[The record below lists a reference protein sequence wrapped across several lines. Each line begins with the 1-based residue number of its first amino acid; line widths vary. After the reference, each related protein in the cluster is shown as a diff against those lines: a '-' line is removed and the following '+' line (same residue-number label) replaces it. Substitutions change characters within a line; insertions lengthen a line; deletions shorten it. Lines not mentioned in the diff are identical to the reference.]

1 MQSEEQRLIDGLF
14 GRLKEAETKTG
25 PQDLE
30 AEQQI
35 NQHIREQPSA
45 PYYMAQ
51 AMIIQEAAL
60 KQMDQRVKELE
71 AGRAAAANRQ
81 RPTEQRRLRPA
92 CSAAAAVR
100 QTRVNSIRRSS
111 KIRRHGTT
119 RSKGATH
126 SRSSQPMPN
135 RSRRHLRAPAA
146 PGGAL
151 QTAAG
156 VAGGVVLADMLTGMF
171 RHSQPQE
178 IVNIIEENPAP
189 LDDSAMRNF
198 DASNN
203 LDTFNNGDGGSFLNQ
218 DNGFQNANYQMTR
231 TTPTTITTT
240 TTTPSC
246 NAPLP
251 SHPQRDFPFRR
262 SGLQ

>member
-25 PQDLE
+25 QRDLQ
-30 AEQQI
+30 AEQLI

-60 KQMDQRVKELE
+60 KQLDQRVKDLE
-71 AGRAAAANRQ
+71 NQIAQQQQNSASQQSSGGFLAGLFGGGSRNTPSPRDQYQAQQQNNAAWNNQPQAGYAPQQQPQQAPQQAAA
-81 RPTEQRRLRPA
+81 P
-92 CSAAAAVR
+92 
-100 QTRVNSIRRSS
+100 
-111 KIRRHGTT
+111 
-119 RSKGATH
+119 
-126 SRSSQPMPN
+126 SRAGGF
-135 RSRRHLRAPAA
+135 L
-146 PGGAL
+146 GGAL

-178 IVNIIEENPAP
+178 IVNIIDETPVQP
-189 LDDSAMRNF
+189 VDDSAMREF

-203 LDTFNNGDGGSFLNQ
+203 LDTFNNGDSRFLNQ
-218 DNGFQNANYQMTR
+218 DNGFQNTGYQTDD
-231 TTPTTITTT
+231 
-240 TTTPSC
+240 S
-246 NAPLP
+246 A
-251 SHPQRDFPFRR
+251 DFADDDYSDDDSFI
-262 SGLQ
+262 

>member
-1 MQSEEQRLIDGLF
+1 
-14 GRLKEAETKTG
+14 
-25 PQDLE
+25 
-30 AEQQI
+30 
-35 NQHIREQPSA
+35 
-45 PYYMAQ
+45 
-51 AMIIQEAAL
+51 
-60 KQMDQRVKELE
+60 
-71 AGRAAAANRQ
+71 
-81 RPTEQRRLRPA
+81 
-92 CSAAAAVR
+92 
-100 QTRVNSIRRSS
+100 
-111 KIRRHGTT
+111 
-119 RSKGATH
+119 
-126 SRSSQPMPN
+126 MPN

-146 PGGAL
+146 LGGAL

-251 SHPQRDFPFRR
+251 SHPQRGFPIRR

>member
-25 PQDLE
+25 QRDLQ

-60 KQMDQRVKELE
+60 KQLDQRVKDLE
-71 AGRAAAANRQ
+71 SQIAQQQQNSANPPSSGGFLAGLFGGGNRNTPSPREQYQAQQQNNAAWNNQPQPGYASQ
-81 RPTEQRRLRPA
+81 QQQQPA
-92 CSAAAAVR
+92 Y
-100 QTRVNSIRRSS
+100 
-111 KIRRHGTT
+111 
-119 RSKGATH
+119 
-126 SRSSQPMPN
+126 SQPQQ
-135 RSRRHLRAPAA
+135 AA
-146 PGGAL
+146 PSRASGFLGGAL

-178 IVNIIEENPAP
+178 IVNIIDETPAAP
-189 LDDSAMRNF
+189 MTPVDDSAMSNF

-203 LDTFNNGDGGSFLNQ
+203 LDTFNGGDSRFLNQ
-218 DNGFQNANYQMTR
+218 DNGFQNADYQNDDNT
-231 TTPTTITTT
+231 
-240 TTTPSC
+240 
-246 NAPLP
+246 
-251 SHPQRDFPFRR
+251 DFSDDDYNDDDSFI
-262 SGLQ
+262 

>member
-25 PQDLE
+25 PRDLQ

-60 KQMDQRVKELE
+60 KQLDQRVKDLE
-71 AGRAAAANRQ
+71 AQIAQLQQNGHGQ
-81 RPTEQRRLRPA
+81 Q
-92 CSAAAAVR
+92 
-100 QTRVNSIRRSS
+100 SS
-111 KIRRHGTT
+111 G
-119 RSKGATH
+119 GFLAGLFGGG
-126 SRSSQPMPN
+126 SRSAPSPREQLQAQQQNNAAWNGQPQGGY
-135 RSRRHLRAPAA
+135 APQQQPAYAQPQQAA
-146 PGGAL
+146 PSRAGGFLGGAL

-178 IVNIIEENPAP
+178 IVNIIDETPAP
-189 LDDSAMRNF
+189 VDDSAMRNF

-203 LDTFNNGDGGSFLNQ
+203 LDTFNNGDGSFLNQ
-218 DNGFQNANYQMTR
+218 DNGFQNADYQNDD
-231 TTPTTITTT
+231 
-240 TTTPSC
+240 S
-246 NAPLP
+246 
-251 SHPQRDFPFRR
+251 DFADDYSDDDDSFI
-262 SGLQ
+262 

>member
-25 PQDLE
+25 QRDLQ
-30 AEQQI
+30 AEQLI

-60 KQMDQRVKELE
+60 KQLDQRVKDLE
-71 AGRAAAANRQ
+71 NQIAQLQQNTASQQSSGGFLAGLFGGGSRNAPSPRDQYQAQQQNNAAWNNQPQAGYAPQQQPQQAPQQAAA
-81 RPTEQRRLRPA
+81 P
-92 CSAAAAVR
+92 
-100 QTRVNSIRRSS
+100 
-111 KIRRHGTT
+111 
-119 RSKGATH
+119 
-126 SRSSQPMPN
+126 SRAGGF
-135 RSRRHLRAPAA
+135 L
-146 PGGAL
+146 GGAL

-178 IVNIIEENPAP
+178 IVNIIDETPAQP
-189 LDDSAMRNF
+189 VDDSAMGEF

-203 LDTFNNGDGGSFLNQ
+203 LDTFNNGDSRFLNQ
-218 DNGFQNANYQMTR
+218 DNGFQNAGYQTDD
-231 TTPTTITTT
+231 
-240 TTTPSC
+240 S
-246 NAPLP
+246 A
-251 SHPQRDFPFRR
+251 DFADDDYSDDDSFI
-262 SGLQ
+262 

>member
-25 PQDLE
+25 QRDLQ
-30 AEQQI
+30 AEQLI

-60 KQMDQRVKELE
+60 KQLDQRVKDLE
-71 AGRAAAANRQ
+71 NQIAQLQQNTASQQSSGGFLAGLFGGGSRNAPSPRDQYQAQQQNNAAWNNQPQAGYAPQQQPQQAPQQAAA
-81 RPTEQRRLRPA
+81 P
-92 CSAAAAVR
+92 
-100 QTRVNSIRRSS
+100 
-111 KIRRHGTT
+111 
-119 RSKGATH
+119 
-126 SRSSQPMPN
+126 SRAGGF
-135 RSRRHLRAPAA
+135 L
-146 PGGAL
+146 GGAL

-178 IVNIIEENPAP
+178 IVNIIDETPAQP
-189 LDDSAMRNF
+189 VDDSAMREF

-203 LDTFNNGDGGSFLNQ
+203 LDTFNNGDSRFLNQ
-218 DNGFQNANYQMTR
+218 DNGFQNAGYQTDD
-231 TTPTTITTT
+231 
-240 TTTPSC
+240 S
-246 NAPLP
+246 A
-251 SHPQRDFPFRR
+251 DFADDDYSDDDSFI
-262 SGLQ
+262 

>member
-25 PQDLE
+25 PRDLQ

-71 AGRAAAANRQ
+71 AQVAQLQQTANGQQSSGGFLAGLFGGGSRSTPSPREQYQAQQQNTAAWNNAQ
-81 RPTEQRRLRPA
+81 Q
-92 CSAAAAVR
+92 
-100 QTRVNSIRRSS
+100 
-111 KIRRHGTT
+111 
-119 RSKGATH
+119 GATH

-135 RSRRHLRAPAA
+135 RSRRHLRAGGFL
-146 PGGAL
+146 GGAL

-189 LDDSAMRNF
+189 LDDSAMHNF

-218 DNGFQNANYQMTR
+218 DNGFQNANYQDDTDYADDDYNDDDD
-231 TTPTTITTT
+231 
-240 TTTPSC
+240 SF
-246 NAPLP
+246 L
-251 SHPQRDFPFRR
+251 
-262 SGLQ
+262 

>member
-25 PQDLE
+25 QRDLQ

-60 KQMDQRVKELE
+60 KQLDQRVKDLE
-71 AGRAAAANRQ
+71 SQIAQQQQNNANQQSSGGFLAGLFGGGNRNAPSPREQYQAQQQNNAAWNNQPQTGYAQ
-81 RPTEQRRLRPA
+81 QQPA
-92 CSAAAAVR
+92 YNNPPP
-100 QTRVNSIRRSS
+100 Q
-111 KIRRHGTT
+111 
-119 RSKGATH
+119 
-126 SRSSQPMPN
+126 
-135 RSRRHLRAPAA
+135 AA
-146 PGGAL
+146 PSRAGGFLGGAL

-178 IVNIIEENPAP
+178 IVNIIDETPTTP
-189 LDDSAMRNF
+189 VDDSAMNNF

-203 LDTFNNGDGGSFLNQ
+203 LDTFNNGGDSRFLNQ
-218 DNGFQNANYQMTR
+218 DNGFQNADYQNDDNT
-231 TTPTTITTT
+231 
-240 TTTPSC
+240 
-246 NAPLP
+246 
-251 SHPQRDFPFRR
+251 DFSDDDYSDDDSFI
-262 SGLQ
+262 

>member
-25 PQDLE
+25 PRDLQ

-60 KQMDQRVKELE
+60 KQLDQRVKDLE
-71 AGRAAAANRQ
+71 AQIAQLQQNGHGQ
-81 RPTEQRRLRPA
+81 Q
-92 CSAAAAVR
+92 
-100 QTRVNSIRRSS
+100 SS
-111 KIRRHGTT
+111 G
-119 RSKGATH
+119 GFLAGLFGGG
-126 SRSSQPMPN
+126 SRSAPSPREQLQAQQQNNAAWNGQPQGGY
-135 RSRRHLRAPAA
+135 APQQQQAA
-146 PGGAL
+146 PSRAGGFLGGAL

-178 IVNIIEENPAP
+178 IVNIIDETPAP
-189 LDDSAMRNF
+189 VDDSAMRNF

-203 LDTFNNGDGGSFLNQ
+203 LDTFNNGDGSFLNQ
-218 DNGFQNANYQMTR
+218 DNGFQNADYQNDD
-231 TTPTTITTT
+231 
-240 TTTPSC
+240 S
-246 NAPLP
+246 
-251 SHPQRDFPFRR
+251 DFADDYSDDDDSFI
-262 SGLQ
+262 

>member
-25 PQDLE
+25 PRDLQ

-71 AGRAAAANRQ
+71 AQVAQLQQTANGQQSSGGFLAGLFGGGSRSTPSPREQYQAQQQNAAAWNNAQ
-81 RPTEQRRLRPA
+81 Q
-92 CSAAAAVR
+92 
-100 QTRVNSIRRSS
+100 
-111 KIRRHGTT
+111 G
-119 RSKGATH
+119 GY
-126 SRSSQPMPN
+126 SQPQQP
-135 RSRRHLRAPAA
+135 AYAQPQQAA
-146 PGGAL
+146 PSRAGGFLGGAL

-178 IVNIIEENPAP
+178 IVNIIEETPAP

-218 DNGFQNANYQMTR
+218 DNGFQNANYQDDTDYADDDYNDDDD
-231 TTPTTITTT
+231 
-240 TTTPSC
+240 SF
-246 NAPLP
+246 L
-251 SHPQRDFPFRR
+251 
-262 SGLQ
+262 

>member
-25 PQDLE
+25 HRDLQ
-30 AEQQI
+30 AEQLI

-60 KQMDQRVKELE
+60 KQLDQRVKDLE
-71 AGRAAAANRQ
+71 NQIAQQQQNSASQQSSGGFLAGLFGGGSRNTPSPRDQYQAQQQNNAAWNNQPQAGYAPQQQPQQAPQQAAA
-81 RPTEQRRLRPA
+81 P
-92 CSAAAAVR
+92 
-100 QTRVNSIRRSS
+100 
-111 KIRRHGTT
+111 
-119 RSKGATH
+119 
-126 SRSSQPMPN
+126 SRAGGF
-135 RSRRHLRAPAA
+135 L
-146 PGGAL
+146 GGAL

-178 IVNIIEENPAP
+178 IVNIIDETPAQP
-189 LDDSAMRNF
+189 VDDSAMKEF

-203 LDTFNNGDGGSFLNQ
+203 LDTFNNGDSRFLNQ
-218 DNGFQNANYQMTR
+218 DNGFQNAGYQTDD
-231 TTPTTITTT
+231 
-240 TTTPSC
+240 SD
-246 NAPLP
+246 
-251 SHPQRDFPFRR
+251 DFSDDDYSDDDSFI
-262 SGLQ
+262 

>member
-1 MQSEEQRLIDGLF
+1 
-14 GRLKEAETKTG
+14 
-25 PQDLE
+25 
-30 AEQQI
+30 
-35 NQHIREQPSA
+35 
-45 PYYMAQ
+45 
-51 AMIIQEAAL
+51 MIIQEAAL

-71 AGRAAAANRQ
+71 ARSRSCSKPPTANRAAAAS
-81 RPTEQRRLRPA
+81 PPA
-92 CSAAAAVR
+92 CSAAAAAVR
-100 QTRVNSIRRSS
+100 QARVNSIRRSS

-119 RSKGATH
+119 RSKGLLTAAAASLCPTAAGGTA
-126 SRSSQPMPN
+126 
-135 RSRRHLRAPAA
+135 RRRLSV
-146 PGGAL
+146 GLL

-218 DNGFQNANYQMTR
+218 DNGFQNANYGMTR

-246 NAPLP
+246 NALSPLT
-251 SHPQRDFPFRR
+251 RRGDFPFRR